1 MRQAINGLPTIDSRY
16 ATASK
21 FVMEDLP
28 VAKIL
33 PKSPYSLHPAMAMV
47 QNSIANFKEKTGRTL
62 EQWIAVIQK
71 DGPDDLKACKA
82 WLKAQHGLGTNHA
95 SWLAQKALGKDLGL
109 ADDDPES
116 YMRLAPQYVEK
127 MFSGAKAALRPIYDE
142 MLGIGLALADDV
154 KACPCSTMVPFYRQH
169 VFANLKPSTN
179 SRLDL
184 GLALKDTKTPKRLI
198 DTGGFAKKDRITR
211 RIALTSVEEIDD
223 EVKHWLKVAYEMD
236 A

>member
-1 MRQAINGLPTIDSRY
+1 M
-16 ATASK
+16 
-21 FVMEDLP
+21 
-28 VAKIL
+28 AKKL

-47 QNSIANFKEKTGRTL
+47 QNWIANFKEKTGRTL

-82 WLKAQHGLGTNHA
+82 WLKEQHGFGTNHA

-116 YMRLAPQYVEK
+116 YMRLAPQYVDK
-127 MFSGAKAALRPIYDE
+127 MFAGAKAALRPIYEE
-142 MLGIGLALADDV
+142 MLSIGLAFADDV
-154 KACPCSTMVPFYRQH
+154 KACPCSTMVPFYRHH
-169 VFANLKPSTN
+169 VFANLKPTTN
-179 SRLDL
+179 KRLDL

-211 RIALTSVEEIDD
+211 RIGLSSLDEIDD

-236 A
+236 I